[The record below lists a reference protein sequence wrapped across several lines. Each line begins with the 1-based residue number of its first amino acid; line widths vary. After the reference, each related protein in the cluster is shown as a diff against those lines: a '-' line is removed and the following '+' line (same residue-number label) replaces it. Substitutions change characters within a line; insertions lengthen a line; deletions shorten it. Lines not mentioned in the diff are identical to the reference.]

1 MTTYGKQ
8 LLEDLKQEFGLGH
21 FEGRGWRGFHHHAS
35 LCIAAYGFLVAQRLI
50 QGGSKKTLRSAIH
63 LPYPRITCH
72 AGPQRAQ
79 RHVADSI
86 TTLRWRIAAY
96 IARRLQ
102 RCPFCSASNTDLL
115 TQ

>member
-1 MTTYGKQ
+1 MDSTTTHHCA
-8 LLEDLKQEFGLGH
+8 LLPM
-21 FEGRGWRGFHHHAS
+21 
-35 LCIAAYGFLVAQRLI
+35 GFLLLNALYKAAV
-50 QGGSKKTLRSAIH
+50 KKTPRSAID
-63 LPYPRITCH
+63 LPYHRITCH

-102 RCPFCSASNTDLL
+102 RCPFCSTSNADLL
-115 TQ
+115 TQSP